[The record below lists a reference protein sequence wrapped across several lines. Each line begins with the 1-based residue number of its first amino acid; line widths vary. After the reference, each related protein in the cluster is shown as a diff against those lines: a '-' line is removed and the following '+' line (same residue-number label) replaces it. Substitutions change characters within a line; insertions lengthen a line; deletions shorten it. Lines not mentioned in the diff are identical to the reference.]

1 MNLKLLSL
9 YEGNININI
18 KNESIVQALSDTG
31 NPIDYLSSQMP
42 NLNHLLLKLKMRI
55 DINYKSIND
64 IYIHY
69 QEKKFRMALPRKQL
83 KQLW

>member
-18 KNESIVQALSDTG
+18 KNESIVQALSDTW

-69 QEKKFRMALPRKQL
+69 QEKNFAWPCPTSS
-83 KQLW
+83 